1 MACGVTDDNLLYMV
15 VEGARYAADL
25 VAARLST
32 ANVAEDARLVSG
44 PTGACADE
52 GDSVVSDS
60 CT

>member
-1 MACGVTDDNLLYMV
+1 MIICCMV
-15 VEGARYAADL
+15 VEGARYVADL